1 MSTRALAALGLVIAA
16 VGFGLGRYTAS
27 PSDAGESESGTA
39 RPGESADTR
48 VDESADTL
56 IDQSAGALV
65 DVLRDPDAFS
75 RARRL
80 ATLLPA
86 LGPEAVPELRA
97 ALEDPGI
104 ELQGAEVE
112 LLVRFWATHEPADA
126 SEWAFTRSPPGYRGP
141 AMALAIELWAR
152 EDPQAAAQRA
162 GPLGLQG
169 GSTSHMIQV
178 ALVSGWLQSGRPG
191 LEDYIRDLGPSFEQQ
206 RALVTVAR
214 IKVRHGARRGGPG
227 RRSALV

>member
-1 MSTRALAALGLVIAA
+1 MSKRAVAALGLVIAA

-27 PSDAGESESGTA
+27 PPEAGESESGTA
-39 RPGESADTR
+39 RPGKVADTP
-48 VDESADTL
+48 VDESKDTL
-56 IDQSAGALV
+56 AT
-65 DVLRDPDAFS
+65 VLRDPDAFS

-126 SEWAFTRSPPGYRGP
+126 SEWAFTRTPPGYRGP

-152 EDPQAAAQRA
+152 EDPQAALKRE
-162 GPLGLQG
+162 L
-169 GSTSHMIQV
+169 I
-178 ALVSGWLQSGRPG
+178 
-191 LEDYIRDLGPSFEQQ
+191 
-206 RALVTVAR
+206 VTVVLLHVVASIPVEDGDVEGR
-214 IKVRHGARRGGPG
+214 VGVVREQVHGPFVTGQGLVLLAQVFTQQ
-227 RRSALV
+227 SLDDLALAELPR